1 LKSKQVLNIDWD
13 AAWTGR
19 AQITD
24 EGWMAEMA
32 IPWATLR
39 YPTPEEGLA
48 AVWSVNFMRGARRL
62 GETSGWVSWPRSY
75 SPYHMQFAGEL
86 RGLEPPPPRTNVQV
100 RPYTL
105 AREERTGGESTLS
118 GFERAKLGGDL
129 KWAVSTSTV
138 LDLTV
143 NTDFAQ
149 VDADE
154 QVVNLDRYSV
164 FFPEKRAF
172 FLESASIF
180 DVGYSLFTPFYS
192 RRIGLEGGRPVPLD
206 AGLRLTRSTSGGQ
219 LGALLVRQRATDF
232 APASHFG
239 IGRLSR
245 NLGRGGA
252 RLGGLVVARHDGA
265 FEDEPATTNVVA
277 TLDGYARLSPTARVT
292 AFASGSTTRGTDT
305 PGDGLASYLW
315 LRNEADWGYVGFI
328 QDVATK
334 HYEAST
340 GFIFRRDI
348 ILNSPAATLD
358 WRPAWRPALVRNFD
372 PGFFAY
378 VYHQPS
384 DGAFL
389 QADLRVRPIGI
400 VFKNSADVSFSVGPS
415 WQTLS
420 AEEAMFFRP
429 LGTELT
435 EGDYRYVRAR
445 VEANSDLTARWVAS
459 AEVETGGFYDGR
471 LTTLA
476 AEVLA
481 RPSPHATF
489 SGRYEANAARSLGPA
504 ATDVTSHLV
513 GTEARLAPNPRVQL
527 VAFYQYN
534 TLAELGAWNIRL
546 SYEFRPLSYVY
557 LVFNDARSYASTTD
571 RMAQPDARSDQQQV
585 IFKVSYLTQ
594 F

>member
-1 LKSKQVLNIDWD
+1 
-13 AAWTGR
+13 
-19 AQITD
+19 
-24 EGWMAEMA
+24 
-32 IPWATLR
+32 
-39 YPTPEEGLA
+39 
-48 AVWSVNFMRGARRL
+48 
-62 GETSGWVSWPRSY
+62 
-75 SPYHMQFAGEL
+75 
-86 RGLEPPPPRTNVQV
+86 
-100 RPYTL
+100 
-105 AREERTGGESTLS
+105 
-118 GFERAKLGGDL
+118 
-129 KWAVSTSTV
+129 
-138 LDLTV
+138 
-143 NTDFAQ
+143 
-149 VDADE
+149 
-154 QVVNLDRYSV
+154 
-164 FFPEKRAF
+164 
-172 FLESASIF
+172 
-180 DVGYSLFTPFYS
+180 
-192 RRIGLEGGRPVPLD
+192 
-206 AGLRLTRSTSGGQ
+206 
-219 LGALLVRQRATDF
+219 
-232 APASHFG
+232 
-239 IGRLSR
+239 
-245 NLGRGGA
+245 
-252 RLGGLVVARHDGA
+252 
-265 FEDEPATTNVVA
+265 
-277 TLDGYARLSPTARVT
+277 VT

-305 PGDGLASYLW
+305 PGNGFASYLW

-340 GFIFRRDI
+340 GFIFRQDI
-348 ILNSPAATLD
+348 VLNSPAATLD
-358 WRPAWRPALVRNFD
+358 WRPVWRPASVRNFD

-400 VFKNSADVSFSVGPS
+400 VFKNSADVSLSVGPS

-420 AEEAMFFRP
+420 AGEAMVFRP

-481 RPSPHATF
+481 RPSPYATF

-513 GTEARLAPNPRVQL
+513 GAEARLAPNPRVQL